1 MSTSKLDAVYRSI
14 LLTKFF
20 TKGWGKPE
28 NLRRLFE
35 FKKIVS
41 NRDKCFKLVERDYPV
56 TITKEQNLADCK
68 LIEGYFLSPLE
79 KYLPGIVP
87 EIAQKA
93 HFQVLLPIHW
103 PDPGCKP
110 VCLHLAGTGDH
121 FFWRR
126 RNLMVKPLLKEAS
139 IGGIILEN
147 PFYGVRK
154 PTDQIRSSLQNVS
167 DIFVMG
173 GCLILE
179 SLVLFHWCERN
190 GLGPLGVTGLSMGGH
205 MASLAAT
212 NWPKPLVL
220 VPCLSWSTAS
230 AVFLQGVMSQ
240 SINWDLLEDQYLS
253 DGVYREKLSKMVTIV
268 DEAFL
273 AGKKF
278 ARTYSKNLNAP
289 STRIKKDAIVDSL
302 KRSSLNKLD
311 ITYKESSAE
320 GNAQVFDI
328 NKNVIGYKPKVPDN
342 VKSMSTEQ
350 EKSLRD
356 ELKSLLSERKISQV
370 LFDKLTSNKTFELE
384 AQDIEDINKLN
395 EGQVKDLL
403 LKFTSDAER
412 ESLLE
417 KVKIS
422 VLSEPD
428 ETKSL
433 PVDENNNTTS
443 KITPMSQDNKENIT
457 SSAVAQDDDT
467 KTNIVENRTEKVES
481 KSTCDNDKPNL
492 PAIKETKDENKE
504 KKSWNVSD
512 FTSDLWTNLPFMKTS
527 GKKIDIS
534 KIHWRDREALQFM
547 RGIMDECT
555 HLSNFSIPFD
565 TSLIIAVCAKHDA
578 YVPRDDVGTLEE
590 IWPGAEVR
598 YVDAGHVSAYLLHQS
613 LFRSCIKEGFERSK
627 KKWKDGKHVV

>member
-1 MSTSKLDAVYRSI
+1 MSASKLDAVYRSI

-35 FKKIVS
+35 FRKIVS
-41 NRDKCFKLVERDYPV
+41 NRDECFKLVDKDYPV
-56 TITKEQNLADCK
+56 TITKEQNLTDCH
-68 LIEGYFLSPLE
+68 LLEGYFLTPLE
-79 KYLPGIVP
+79 KHLPGIVP

-93 HFQVLLPIHW
+93 HFQILLPVHW
-103 PDPGCKP
+103 PDPHCKP

-126 RNLMVKPLLKEAS
+126 RNLMVKPLIKEAG

-147 PFYGVRK
+147 PFYGLRK
-154 PTDQIRSSLQNVS
+154 PTDQIRSSLHNVS

-230 AVFLQGVMSQ
+230 AVFLQGVMSH

-253 DGVYREKLSKMVTIV
+253 DGAYREKLSKMVTIV

-278 ARTYSKNLNAP
+278 ARTYSQNMESNSKPSVDTKPQNA
-289 STRIKKDAIVDSL
+289 IIDSL
-302 KRSSLNKLD
+302 DCNTLKKVD
-311 ITYKESSAE
+311 ITYKEAGGDKQSE
-320 GNAQVFDI
+320 VNEDCNNDI
-328 NKNVIGYKPKVPDN
+328 VIKPNVPFNTKWMSNKDEEKLKENLKVMLEN
-342 VKSMSTEQ
+342 NKITE
-350 EKSLRD
+350 
-356 ELKSLLSERKISQV
+356 V
-370 LFDKLTSNKTFELE
+370 LYNKLTSNKNFELE
-384 AQDIEDINKLN
+384 PQDIENINKLTD
-395 EGQVKDLL
+395 GRIKLLL
-403 LKFTSDAER
+403 LKYKD
-412 ESLLE
+412 LE
-417 KVKIS
+417 KEV
-422 VLSEPD
+422 
-428 ETKSL
+428 
-433 PVDENNNTTS
+433 TS
-443 KITPMSQDNKENIT
+443 KQ
-457 SSAVAQDDDT
+457 
-467 KTNIVENRTEKVES
+467 TNVTNEVES
-481 KSTCDNDKPNL
+481 KTVNKNNSDDHKDVKSKDLFENASNKIVKQKKTDGEIKPTESAELTISTNKKDKKPW
-492 PAIKETKDENKE
+492 T
-504 KKSWNVSD
+504 VSD
-512 FTSDLWTNLPFMKTS
+512 FTSDLWVNLPFFKSS
-527 GKKIDIS
+527 GKKIDIG

-598 YVDAGHVSAYLLHQS
+598 YVDAGHVSAYILHQS
-613 LFRSCIKEGFERSK
+613 LFRSCIMEAFERSK
-627 KKWKDGKHVV
+627 KKWNDGKHL